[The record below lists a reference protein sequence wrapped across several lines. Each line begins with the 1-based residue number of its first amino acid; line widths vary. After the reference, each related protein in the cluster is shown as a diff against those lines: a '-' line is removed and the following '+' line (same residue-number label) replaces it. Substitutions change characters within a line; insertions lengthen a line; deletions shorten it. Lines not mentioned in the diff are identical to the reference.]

1 MQMRSQEEID
11 RERGGIVATW
21 IVTGAAAALAVSLI
35 VAFVQRPDAFALKP
49 EERNPMKHS
58 PAIIPDIP
66 LLQERLRE
74 AQNLME
80 SANQTA
86 NQLSGM
92 MNLLT
97 SCIDDDKRRDLCV
110 TLIEEGRE
118 LAIELH
124 DTTGRAGV
132 FFYGSEIALVG
143 EDRAA
148 ADD

>member
-1 MQMRSQEEID
+1 MRSQEEID
-11 RERGGIVATW
+11 REMGGIVATW
-21 IVTGAAAALAVSLI
+21 IVTITAAASAVFLI
-35 VAFVQRPDAFALKP
+35 VAFVQRPDAFVMKP

-58 PAIIPDIP
+58 LALIPDIP
-66 LLQERLRE
+66 LLQQHLRE

-80 SANQTA
+80 SASKTA

-92 MNLLT
+92 MNVLT

-118 LAIELH
+118 LAIQLH
-124 DTTGRAGV
+124 DTTARAGILY
-132 FFYGSEIALVG
+132 YGSEIALVG